1 MNESKKKYKNII
13 IGIMIVIIIAQTIA
27 LGIVSYMLV
36 ESKKENEESDSKLTN
51 RVSSSNSSNN
61 MNSGYIT
68 MELNKKITIPDMAEV
83 TFSEAIIAE
92 KLLPPDT
99 SGFYTY
105 QPDKE
110 NEKYIILKGTYKN
123 LLTTEFSS
131 YKNFSG
137 KLKLNDKYEYS
148 DVFIKFA
155 TENGSSF
162 EDPKSLQTMNCY
174 ICVSV
179 PDEILN
185 DSNNKYSFYLDFK
198 TDSKATPAKYRI
210 DLKK

>member
-1 MNESKKKYKNII
+1 MDKKMKIKNII
-13 IGIMIVIIIAQTIA
+13 ICAETVIIIALTIA
-27 LGIVSYMLV
+27 LIIVTCMFIKN
-36 ESKKENEESDSKLTN
+36 EGENEISNSKSTSY
-51 RVSSSNSSNN
+51 VSSSNSNN
-61 MNSGYIT
+61 NKNSDYIT
-68 MELNKKITIPDMAEV
+68 AELNKKITIPNMAEI
-83 TFSEAIIAE
+83 TFSEAVIAE

-155 TENGSSF
+155 TENGHSF

-174 ICVSV
+174 IYVSV

-198 TDSKATPAKYRI
+198 TDSKATPARYRI